1 MIVYADVLI
10 FLNLIINYFLLLAV
24 SKILKKTPK
33 TKWVVLSAFVGALSS
48 LYIFLPQTSFLIET
62 LFKIAVSM
70 LMSIIAFGFKGVKA
84 YIKSVLLLF
93 GVTVGFGGLMYA
105 IWLTFS
111 PNGMVINNSVVY
123 FDISL
128 IALIGFTVAGYIIF
142 SILFRIFSKNA
153 TFAERCDITLFANEK
168 SVNVTAI
175 VDTGNSIEDAF
186 SMGEIIIVDKSVA
199 IKLFE
204 CDDFQI
210 NLKTKS
216 RYRMLPCA
224 TVSGADVLEGLRCD
238 RAEVSYKNQ
247 SITLNRPILAISKTL
262 LPDGSDAII
271 NPKILN

>member
-10 FLNLIINYFLLLAV
+10 FLNLIINYFLLLVV

-33 TKWVVLSAFVGALSS
+33 TRWVVLSAFVGALSS

-128 IALIGFTVAGYIIF
+128 IALIGFTVASYIIF
-142 SILFRIFSKNA
+142 SVLFRIFSKNA

-224 TVSGADVLEGLRCD
+224 TVSGNDVLEGLRCD
-238 RAEVSYKNQ
+238 RAEVKYKNR

-262 LPDGSDAII
+262 LPDGNDAII

>member
-33 TKWVVLSAFVGALSS
+33 TRWVVLSAFVGALSS

-93 GVTVGFGGLMYA
+93 GITVGFGGLMYA
-105 IWLTFS
+105 VWLTFS

-142 SILFRIFSKNA
+142 SVLFRIFSKNA
-153 TFAERCDITLFANEK
+153 PLAQRCDITLF
-168 SVNVTAI
+168 VNNKNATLTAI
-175 VDTGNSIEDAF
+175 IDTGNSIEDAF

-204 CDDFQI
+204 CEDFQI

-216 RYRMLPCA
+216 RYRMLPCM

-238 RAEVSYKNQ
+238 SAEVKYKNQ
-247 SITLNRPILAISKTL
+247 SITLNRPILAISKTP
-262 LPDGSDAII
+262 LPDGSNALI

>member
-33 TKWVVLSAFVGALSS
+33 TRWLVLSAFVGALSS

-70 LMSIIAFGFKGVKA
+70 FMTIIAFGFKGVKA

-142 SILFRIFSKNA
+142 SILYRVFSKTA

-168 SVNVTAI
+168 SVKVTAI

-204 CDDFQI
+204 CEDFQI
-210 NLKTKS
+210 NFKTKS

-224 TVSGADVLEGLRCD
+224 TVSGTDVLEGLRCD
-238 RAEVSYKNQ
+238 RAEVKYKNQ
-247 SITLNRPILAISKTL
+247 SITLNRPILAISKTP
-262 LPDGSDAII
+262 LPDGNDAII

>member
-33 TKWVVLSAFVGALSS
+33 TRWVVLSAFVGALSS
-48 LYIFLPQTSFLIET
+48 LYIFLPQTSFIFET

-70 LMSIIAFGFKGVKA
+70 LMTIIAFGFKGVKA
-84 YIKSVLLLF
+84 YLKGVLLLF

-128 IALIGFTVAGYIIF
+128 IALVLFTVIGYIIF

-186 SMGEIIIVDKSVA
+186 SMGEIIIVDKSVV

-216 RYRMLPCA
+216 RYRMLPCM
-224 TVSGADVLEGLRCD
+224 TVSGTDVLEGLRCD
-238 RAEVSYKNQ
+238 RAEVKYKNHI
-247 SITLNRPILAISKTL
+247 ITLNRPILAISKTP
-262 LPDGSDAII
+262 LPDGSNTLI